1 MADDKKIFEAIE
13 AKHDGRAQVWLQKRQ
28 KEVAEITASISQ
40 GDYPSVAMMGGM
52 IKKGAGNFGLAKIA
66 EFGEALETAAKIKN
80 SQKMKTLL
88 ADYAD
93 YVKRIELDFQ

>member
-1 MADDKKIFEAIE
+1 MADDGKIIE
-13 AKHDGRAQVWLQKRQ
+13 KIESKHDGRAQVWIQKRQ
-28 KEVAEITASISQ
+28 REVADITDSITK

-52 IKKGAGNFGLAKIA
+52 IKKGAGNFGLTKIS

-88 ADYAD
+88 AEYAD
-93 YVKRIELDFQ
+93 YIKRIVLDFE